1 MSRPCHN
8 NITIL
13 IVTSRTS
20 SVNSLCIHMY
30 NKTDVIYVKQLCL
43 FELEIEVVVISFDIR
58 SFLA

>member
-1 MSRPCHN
+1 
-8 NITIL
+8 
-13 IVTSRTS
+13 
-20 SVNSLCIHMY
+20 MY